1 MKPKTN
7 IHKSKAKNE
16 FVTAVAANAEGEIIE
31 IEGFAAVGMAGSD
44 FVPLTKRNTLAMPF
58 GGEFMFLPDRIPIIW
73 RLRYYKLL
81 GSCQE
86 ET

>member
-1 MKPKTN
+1 MKPKKN

-16 FVTAVAANAEGEIIE
+16 FVTAVAANAEGKIIE

-44 FVPLTKRNTLAMPF
+44 FVPLTKRNTIAMPF
-58 GGEFMFLPDRIPIIW
+58 GGEFMFLPDRIPIVYNIAAA
-73 RLRYYKLL
+73 KLL